1 MSRLGV
7 WIIGLPGIKVRTY
20 PFCCCPVEGGIDL
33 RIALAADHGG
43 YALKETLKALV
54 VSLGH
59 EPVDMGTHST
69 APVDYPD
76 FALLGAAAVAQG
88 EADRAILV
96 DGAGIGSA
104 VVANKLPGVRAGCC
118 NDLFAARN
126 ARAHNDTNVLTLGA
140 RVIGE
145 GLAAE
150 IVKVWLETAFEARHA
165 PRIEKIVKLERQLF
179 GGMR

>member
-1 MSRLGV
+1 
-7 WIIGLPGIKVRTY
+7 
-20 PFCCCPVEGGIDL
+20 L

-43 YALKETLKALV
+43 FTLKETLKALI

-59 EPVDMGTHST
+59 DPIDVGTHSV

-88 EADRAILV
+88 EAERAILV

-104 VVANKLPGVRAGCC
+104 IVANKLPGVRAGCC

-145 GLAAE
+145 GLATE
-150 IVKVWLETAFEARHA
+150 IVKVWLETTFEARHA
-165 PRIEKIVKLERQLF
+165 TRIDKIVRLEQQLF
-179 GGMR
+179 GGTR

>member
-1 MSRLGV
+1 M
-7 WIIGLPGIKVRTY
+7 
-20 PFCCCPVEGGIDL
+20 

-43 YALKETLKALV
+43 YALKEYLKSLLV
-54 VSLGH
+54 SWGH
-59 EPVDMGTHST
+59 EPIDMGTHS
-69 APVDYPD
+69 AAAVDYPD

-88 EADRAILV
+88 QTERAILL

-118 NDLFAARN
+118 NDLFSARN

-145 GLAAE
+145 GLASE
-150 IVKVWLETAFEARHA
+150 IVKVWLETAFETRHL
-165 PRIEKIVKLERQLF
+165 PRIDKIVKLEQQLF
-179 GGMR
+179 GGALKG